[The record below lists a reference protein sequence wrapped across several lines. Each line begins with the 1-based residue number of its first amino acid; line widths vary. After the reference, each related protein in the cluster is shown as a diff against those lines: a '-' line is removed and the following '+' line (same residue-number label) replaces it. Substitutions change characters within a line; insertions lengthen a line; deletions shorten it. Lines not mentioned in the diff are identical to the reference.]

1 MGNCAD
7 VCQINKNVEKI
18 ISINQSNEKINWTT
32 YKSYNNSSVNTEN
45 TIISNNLINV
55 NKKPSFGRNS
65 KFKNKESNTKK
76 NDSNDK
82 NDDSNGISS
91 DESFFDIENE
101 NKINEN
107 KKKKKYNFRGP
118 IFSHLLKHSKSRKIT
133 F

>member
-55 NKKPSFGRNS
+55 NKKPS
-65 KFKNKESNTKK
+65 NTKK
-76 NDSNDK
+76 NDSKDK
-82 NDDSNGISS
+82 NDDANGISS

>member
-101 NKINEN
+101 NK
-107 KKKKKYNFRGP
+107 KKKKYNFRGP